1 MLSVNARGEP
11 VEPRAQLGAS
21 SFDKLRTSGRCERP
35 LCCTFD
41 EIASY
46 VNNEVMTRAKVSEL
60 KARLSAYLAEV
71 RAGGEVLVCD
81 RVTPIARLVPVNEER
96 DDLHVTAASR
106 PPATLKRIKGV
117 RPRKPINVDKLLSEL
132 RQDR

>member
-1 MLSVNARGEP
+1 M
-11 VEPRAQLGAS
+11 AS
-21 SFDKLRTSGRCERP
+21 SSH
-35 LCCTFD
+35 
-41 EIASY
+41 
-46 VNNEVMTRAKVSEL
+46 NEVMTTAKVSEL

-81 RVTPIARLVPVNEER
+81 RATPIARLVPVNEER
-96 DDLHVTAASR
+96 DDLHVTAGSR

-117 RPRKPINVDKLLSEL
+117 PPRKPIDVDKLLSEL